1 MASSNSTSVIPP
13 ASLSSRTDADWMRYA
28 LELAKQGQGY
38 VEPNPMVG
46 CVVVRGGECVGAGYH
61 QRFGG
66 PHAEVRAFESCGA
79 ELFEGSTVYVTLEP
93 CSHFG
98 KTPPCVELLL
108 KHRPSRVVVAMSD
121 PFEQVSGAGIR
132 RLREAQIETVVG
144 VLEDQARALNA
155 PYLKRIRTGLPWV
168 IAKWAMTLD
177 GAMATVSGDSKW
189 ISGEES
195 RRQVHR
201 LRGRVD
207 AILVGS
213 DTVLA
218 DDPML
223 TARLEPADG
232 EVLRRATRVV
242 LDRRLRIPLSSG
254 LARTAREV
262 PVKVVTLVPLANDM
276 QGLKKLEEL
285 TKLGVVVERLDR
297 SLGEDS
303 KGFLTGALA
312 LIAKQGGTN
321 VLLEGGARVF
331 GGFFEAGL
339 VDQVECY
346 VAPKVLGGLG
356 RRTPVEGSQE
366 RKWISQAVGFASG
379 EWESIGGDI
388 HFSGIVNSVSE
399 PEEK

>member
-254 LARTAREV
+254 LVRTAREV
-262 PVKVVTLVPLANDM
+262 PVKVVTLVPQANDI
-276 QGLKKLEEL
+276 QGLKKVEEL
-285 TKLGVVVERLDR
+285 TKLGVVVEGLDR

-312 LIAKQGGTN
+312 SIAKQGGTN

-388 HFSGIVNSVSE
+388 HFSGIVNSASE

>member
-1 MASSNSTSVIPP
+1 MASSNSTLAIST
-13 ASLSSRTDADWMRYA
+13 ASDSNRTDADWMRYA
-28 LELAKQGQGY
+28 IELAKQGRGL

-61 QRFGG
+61 ERFGG

-121 PFEQVSGAGIR
+121 PFEQVSGSGIR
-132 RLREAQIETVVG
+132 KLREAHIETVVG
-144 VLEDQARALNA
+144 VLEEQARVLNA
-155 PYLKRIRTGLPWV
+155 PYLKRIATGLPWV

-177 GAMATVSGDSKW
+177 GAMATLSGDSKW

-195 RRQVHR
+195 RRQVHQ

-223 TARLEPADG
+223 TARLEPAQG

-242 LDRRLRIPLSSG
+242 LDRRLRIPLHSA
-254 LARTAREV
+254 LVRTAREI
-262 PVKVVTLVPLANDM
+262 PVKVVTLEPQGLDIR
-276 QGLKKLEEL
+276 GLKKVEEL
-285 TKLGVVVERLDR
+285 IELGVVVEALDR
-297 SLGEDS
+297 SLGEET

-312 LIAKQGGTN
+312 SIAKQGGTN
-321 VLLEGGARVF
+321 VLLEGGARIF

-356 RRTPVEGSQE
+356 RRTPVEGSQD
-366 RKWISQAVGFASG
+366 RNWISQAVGFASG
-379 EWESIGGDI
+379 QWESVGGDL
-388 HFSGIVNSVSE
+388 HFSGIVNAASG

>member
-61 QRFGG
+61 ERFGG

-79 ELFEGSTVYVTLEP
+79 EVFEGSTVYVTLEP

-254 LARTAREV
+254 LVRTAREV
-262 PVKVVTLVPLANDM
+262 PVKVVTLVPQANDM
-276 QGLKKLEEL
+276 QGLRKVEEL
-285 TKLGVVVERLDR
+285 TKLGVVVEGLDR

-312 LIAKQGGTN
+312 SIAKQGGTN

-388 HFSGIVNSVSE
+388 HFSGIVNSASE

>member
-61 QRFGG
+61 ERFGG

-254 LARTAREV
+254 LVQTAREV
-262 PVKVVTLVPLANDM
+262 PVKVVTLVPQANDM
-276 QGLKKLEEL
+276 QGLKKVEEL
-285 TKLGVVVERLDR
+285 TKLGVVVEGLDR

-312 LIAKQGGTN
+312 SIAKQGGTN

-388 HFSGIVNSVSE
+388 HFSGIVRSASE

>member
-1 MASSNSTSVIPP
+1 MASSNSISAIPP

-61 QRFGG
+61 ERFGG

-79 ELFEGSTVYVTLEP
+79 EVFEGSTVYVTLEP

-254 LARTAREV
+254 LVRTAREV
-262 PVKVVTLVPLANDM
+262 PVKVVTLVPQANDM
-276 QGLKKLEEL
+276 QGLKKVEEL
-285 TKLGVVVERLDR
+285 TKLGVVVEGLDR

-312 LIAKQGGTN
+312 SIAKQGGTN

-388 HFSGIVNSVSE
+388 HFSGIVNSASE

>member
-61 QRFGG
+61 ERFGG

-388 HFSGIVNSVSE
+388 HFSGIVNSASE

>member
-61 QRFGG
+61 ERFGG

-189 ISGEES
+189 ISGKES

-254 LARTAREV
+254 LVQTAREV
-262 PVKVVTLVPLANDM
+262 PVKVVTLVPQANDM
-276 QGLKKLEEL
+276 QGLKKIEEL
-285 TKLGVVVERLDR
+285 TKLGVVVEGLDR

-312 LIAKQGGTN
+312 SIAKQGGTN

-388 HFSGIVNSVSE
+388 HFSGIVNSASE

>member
-1 MASSNSTSVIPP
+1 MASSNLTSAIPP
-13 ASLSSRTDADWMRYA
+13 ASGSSSTDADWMRYA
-28 LELAKQGQGY
+28 IELAKQGQGY

-61 QRFGG
+61 ERFGG
-66 PHAEVRAFESCGA
+66 PHAEVRAFQSCGA

-93 CSHFG
+93 CSHYG

-132 RLREAQIETVVG
+132 RLREARIETVVG
-144 VLEDQARALNA
+144 VLEDQARELNA
-155 PYLKRIRTGLPWV
+155 PYLKRIGTGLPWV

-177 GAMATVSGDSKW
+177 GAMATLSGDSKW

-195 RRQVHR
+195 RKQVHR

-223 TARLEPADG
+223 TARLESADG
-232 EVLRRATRVV
+232 EVIRRATRVV
-242 LDRRLRIPLSSG
+242 LDRRLRIPLESA
-254 LARTAREV
+254 LVRTARDV
-262 PVKVVTLVPLANDM
+262 PVKVVTIQPQAMDSE
-276 QGLKKLEEL
+276 GLKKVEEL
-285 TKLGVVVERLDR
+285 IKLGVVVEGLDR
-297 SLGEDS
+297 SLEGDS
-303 KGFLTGALA
+303 KGFLKSALGS
-312 LIAKQGGTN
+312 IAKQGGTN

-366 RKWISQAVGFASG
+366 RMWISQAVGFAKGS
-379 EWESIGGDI
+379 WESVGGDL
-388 HFSGIVNSVSE
+388 HFSGIVNAASQ
-399 PEEK
+399 PENS

>member
-61 QRFGG
+61 ERFGG

-254 LARTAREV
+254 LVQTAREV
-262 PVKVVTLVPLANDM
+262 PVKVVTLVPQANDM
-276 QGLKKLEEL
+276 QGLKKVEEL
-285 TKLGVVVERLDR
+285 TKLGVVVEGLDR

-312 LIAKQGGTN
+312 SIAKQGGTN

-388 HFSGIVNSVSE
+388 HFSGIVNSASE

>member
-61 QRFGG
+61 ERFGG

-285 TKLGVVVERLDR
+285 TKLGVVVEGLDR

-312 LIAKQGGTN
+312 SIAKQGGTN

>member
-388 HFSGIVNSVSE
+388 HFSGIVNSASE

>member
-61 QRFGG
+61 ERFGG

-254 LARTAREV
+254 LVQTAREV
-262 PVKVVTLVPLANDM
+262 PVKVVTLVPQANDM
-276 QGLKKLEEL
+276 QGLRKLEEL
-285 TKLGVVVERLDR
+285 TKLGVVVEGLDR

-312 LIAKQGGTN
+312 SIAKQGGTN

-388 HFSGIVNSVSE
+388 HFSGIVNSASE

>member
-254 LARTAREV
+254 LVQTAREV

-285 TKLGVVVERLDR
+285 TKLGVVVEGLDR

-312 LIAKQGGTN
+312 SIAKQGGTN

-388 HFSGIVNSVSE
+388 HFSGIVNSASE

>member
-61 QRFGG
+61 ERFGG

-79 ELFEGSTVYVTLEP
+79 EVFEGSTVYVTLEP

-254 LARTAREV
+254 LVQTAREV
-262 PVKVVTLVPLANDM
+262 PVKVVTLVPQANDM
-276 QGLKKLEEL
+276 QGLRKLEEL
-285 TKLGVVVERLDR
+285 TKLGVVVEGLDR

-312 LIAKQGGTN
+312 SIAKQGGTN

-388 HFSGIVNSVSE
+388 HFSGIVNSASE

>member
-1 MASSNSTSVIPP
+1 MASSNSTSEIPP

-66 PHAEVRAFESCGA
+66 PHAEVRAFENCGA

-93 CSHFG
+93 CSHYG

-254 LARTAREV
+254 LVQTAREV

-388 HFSGIVNSVSE
+388 HFSGIVNSASE

>member
-1 MASSNSTSVIPP
+1 MASSNSISAIPP

-61 QRFGG
+61 ERFGG

-254 LARTAREV
+254 LVRTAREV

-285 TKLGVVVERLDR
+285 TKLGVVVEGLDR

-312 LIAKQGGTN
+312 SIAKQGGTN

-339 VDQVECY
+339 VDQVEVY

-388 HFSGIVNSVSE
+388 HFSGIVNSASE

>member
-61 QRFGG
+61 ERFGG
-66 PHAEVRAFESCGA
+66 PHAEVRAFENCGA

-303 KGFLTGALA
+303 KGFLIGALA
-312 LIAKQGGTN
+312 SIAKQGGTN

>member
-262 PVKVVTLVPLANDM
+262 PVKVVTLVPQANDM
-276 QGLKKLEEL
+276 QGLRKVEEL
-285 TKLGVVVERLDR
+285 TKLGVVVEGLDR

-312 LIAKQGGTN
+312 SIAKQGGTN

-388 HFSGIVNSVSE
+388 HFSGIVNSASE

>member
-1 MASSNSTSVIPP
+1 MASSNSISAIPP

-61 QRFGG
+61 ERFGG

-254 LARTAREV
+254 LVRTAREV

-285 TKLGVVVERLDR
+285 TKLGVVVEGLDR

-312 LIAKQGGTN
+312 SIAKQGGRTCC
-321 VLLEGGARVF
+321 LRGAR
-331 GGFFEAGL
+331 GSLAGSLKL
-339 VDQVECY
+339 V
-346 VAPKVLGGLG
+346 
-356 RRTPVEGSQE
+356 
-366 RKWISQAVGFASG
+366 
-379 EWESIGGDI
+379 
-388 HFSGIVNSVSE
+388 
-399 PEEK
+399 

>member
-262 PVKVVTLVPLANDM
+262 PVKVVTLVPQANDM
-276 QGLKKLEEL
+276 QGLRKVEEL

-312 LIAKQGGTN
+312 SIAKQGGTN

-388 HFSGIVNSVSE
+388 HFSGIMNSASE

>member
-61 QRFGG
+61 ERFGG

-242 LDRRLRIPLSSG
+242 LDRRMRIPLSSG
-254 LARTAREV
+254 LVQTAREV

-285 TKLGVVVERLDR
+285 TKLGVVVEGLDR

-312 LIAKQGGTN
+312 SIAKQGGTN

-379 EWESIGGDI
+379 EWESIGGDM
-388 HFSGIVNSVSE
+388 HFSGIVNSASE

>member
-254 LARTAREV
+254 LVQTAREV
-262 PVKVVTLVPLANDM
+262 PVKVVTLVPQANDI
-276 QGLKKLEEL
+276 QGLKKVEEL

-388 HFSGIVNSVSE
+388 HFSGIVNSASE

>member
-262 PVKVVTLVPLANDM
+262 PVKVVTLVPQANDM
-276 QGLKKLEEL
+276 QGLKKVDEL
-285 TKLGVVVERLDR
+285 TKLGVVVEGLDR

-312 LIAKQGGTN
+312 SIAKQGGTN

-388 HFSGIVNSVSE
+388 HFSGIVNSASE

>member
-61 QRFGG
+61 ERFGG
-66 PHAEVRAFESCGA
+66 PHSEVRAFESCGA

-223 TARLEPADG
+223 TARLEPADE

-254 LARTAREV
+254 LVQTAREV
-262 PVKVVTLVPLANDM
+262 PVKVVTLVPQANDM
-276 QGLKKLEEL
+276 QGLKKVEEL
-285 TKLGVVVERLDR
+285 TKLGVVVEGLDR
-297 SLGEDS
+297 AVGDDS

-312 LIAKQGGTN
+312 SIAKQGGTN

-379 EWESIGGDI
+379 EWERIGGDI
-388 HFSGIVNSVSE
+388 HFSGIVNSASE

>member
-61 QRFGG
+61 ERFGG

-189 ISGEES
+189 ISGKES

-254 LARTAREV
+254 LVRTAREV
-262 PVKVVTLVPLANDM
+262 PVKVVTLVPQANDM
-276 QGLKKLEEL
+276 QGLKKIEEL
-285 TKLGVVVERLDR
+285 TKLGVVVEGLDR

-303 KGFLTGALA
+303 KRFLTGALA
-312 LIAKQGGTN
+312 SIAKQGGTN

-388 HFSGIVNSVSE
+388 HFSGIVNSASE

>member
-1 MASSNSTSVIPP
+1 MASSNSTSEIPP

-61 QRFGG
+61 ERFGG

-254 LARTAREV
+254 LVRTAREV

-285 TKLGVVVERLDR
+285 TKLGVVVEGLDR

-312 LIAKQGGTN
+312 SIAKQGGTN

-366 RKWISQAVGFASG
+366 RKWISQAVGLASG

>member
-61 QRFGG
+61 ERFGG

-108 KHRPSRVVVAMSD
+108 KHRPNRVVVAMSD

-254 LARTAREV
+254 LVQTAREV
-262 PVKVVTLVPLANDM
+262 PVKVVTLVPQANDM
-276 QGLKKLEEL
+276 QGLRKLEEL
-285 TKLGVVVERLDR
+285 TKLGVVVEGLDR

-312 LIAKQGGTN
+312 SIAKQGGTN

-388 HFSGIVNSVSE
+388 HFSGIVNSASE

>member
-1 MASSNSTSVIPP
+1 
-13 ASLSSRTDADWMRYA
+13 
-28 LELAKQGQGY
+28 
-38 VEPNPMVG
+38 
-46 CVVVRGGECVGAGYH
+46 
-61 QRFGG
+61 
-66 PHAEVRAFESCGA
+66 
-79 ELFEGSTVYVTLEP
+79 
-93 CSHFG
+93 
-98 KTPPCVELLL
+98 
-108 KHRPSRVVVAMSD
+108 VVVAMSD

-254 LARTAREV
+254 LVQTAGEV
-262 PVKVVTLVPLANDM
+262 PVKVVTLVPQANDM
-276 QGLKKLEEL
+276 QGLRKLEEL
-285 TKLGVVVERLDR
+285 TKLGVVVEGLDR

-312 LIAKQGGTN
+312 SIAKQGGTN

-388 HFSGIVNSVSE
+388 HFSGIVNSASE